1 MFQRVRFW
9 GVLYLC
15 GSGIDPLKFL
25 IWSCYV
31 TMPNLLALAA
41 TAEAQRRG
49 YEKFGGAG
57 ALLLQVRNA
66 FDTP

>member
-1 MFQRVRFW
+1 
-9 GVLYLC
+9 
-15 GSGIDPLKFL
+15 
-25 IWSCYV
+25 
-31 TMPNLLALAA
+31 MPNLLALAA